1 MKISIVG
8 SGNLASHII
17 PRLLKKGI
25 KVVSNPGKSPYLNGH
40 FTAVGVAT

>member
-1 MKISIVG
+1 LAAGSSKDSSGSSSI
-8 SGNLASHII
+8 
-17 PRLLKKGI
+17 RTKLKKGI